1 MGDADTDAVGR
12 ARQDSPPKTP
22 RWVKVS
28 AIVALIVALLIG
40 ALLLF
45 GGGGHGPDRHLSS
58 GDGAATPSSTVTEG
72 HTPPPGAHR

>member
-1 MGDADTDAVGR
+1 MDDPDDDVVRERRDT
-12 ARQDSPPKTP
+12 PPPRP

-40 ALLLF
+40 VLQLF
-45 GGGGHGPDRHLSS
+45 GGGSHGPGRHLSS

-72 HTPPPGAHR
+72 HTPPPGGH